1 MRRSTRIPL
10 ALSALLI
17 IGVLAPA
24 AVAAG
29 SPGND
34 RREIVTF
41 ISREEL
47 IAQGLIAS
55 PSEDTATRGGR
66 TAVAQPQALCLW
78 DCIYLKNRRY
88 LRTIKPFVTMVQGN
102 GPTTIAIDISRTV
115 RNSFS
120 ASVSVSA
127 EVVTAGVGFNV
138 ERSETVAYRSST
150 AVPNG
155 ACWTIRAYN
164 VFFEYGFE
172 IWQEPFIGADKK
184 IGIGTAR
191 NFQGIEFRLTKA
203 C

>member
-1 MRRSTRIPL
+1 MRRSIRIPL
-10 ALSALLI
+10 VLSVVFV

-29 SPGND
+29 PPD
-34 RREIVTF
+34 REIVTF

-55 PSEDTATRGGR
+55 PSGDTAARGGR
-66 TAVAQPQALCLW
+66 TTVAQPQALCVW

-88 LRTIKPFVTMVQGN
+88 LRTVKPFVTMVQGN

-120 ASVSVSA
+120 ATVSVSA

-138 ERSETVAYRSST
+138 ERSETVAYKSST
-150 AVPNG
+150 TVPNG

-164 VFFEYGFE
+164 VFYEYGFE
-172 IWQEPFIGADKK
+172 IWQEPFIGSDKK
-184 IGIGTAR
+184 IGTGTAR